1 MPVIAGF
8 DPGLSGAACALRVG
22 DMGIEFMDCIDLP
35 TRSDDSNRQ
44 MNIVELGKWLER
56 ICPDEAWVEN
66 VQPMRGKGKDSNAMA
81 GASAFRFGLACGA
94 LRWALE
100 AYSIPVRLVTPSVW
114 KRHWNLLK
122 TGKEESR
129 QLALKLLP
137 EANSFL
143 RRKLDHNRAD
153 ATLIALYGAA
163 LRQSSNQDC
172 HP

>member
-8 DPGLSGAACALRVG
+8 DPGLSGAACALSVG

-44 MNIVELGKWLER
+44 MNIAALGKWLEL

-94 LRWALE
+94 LRGALE

-114 KRHWNLLK
+114 KRSFDLLK
-122 TGKEESR
+122 TGKEASR
-129 QLALKLLP
+129 AKALNLLP
-137 EANSFL
+137 EAGSYL
-143 RRKLDHNRAD
+143 KRKLDHNRSEAC
-153 ATLIALYGAA
+153 LIALYG
-163 LRQSSNQDC
+163 SNQRIV
-172 HP
+172 PE